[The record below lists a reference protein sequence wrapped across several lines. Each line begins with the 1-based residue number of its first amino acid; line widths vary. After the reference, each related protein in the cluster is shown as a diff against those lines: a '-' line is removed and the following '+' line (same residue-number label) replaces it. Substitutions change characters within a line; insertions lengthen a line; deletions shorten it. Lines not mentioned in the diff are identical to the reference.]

1 MSFFCTNCGTKV
13 TKGNFCPN
21 CGTPMNAEGAPVQ
34 EARVE
39 RVNGYA
45 DYPVKHKPPGSGLS
59 TSGMVLGIIAAS
71 FLLCNL
77 IGLFAIKDTYFEM
90 VLDSKNLD
98 YPKPLFAVSYVLVA
112 FICGVI
118 GMSLS
123 IPGMVKHKSAK
134 NITGLILSV
143 LSIIGAVIVL
153 FVVLAILG

>member
-21 CGTPMNAEGAPVQ
+21 CGTPMNLEEAPVK

-39 RVNGYA
+39 KVREYS

-59 TSGMVLGIIAAS
+59 TAGMVLGIIAAS
-71 FLLCNL
+71 FLFCNL
-77 IGLFAIKDTYFEM
+77 IGLFTIKDTYFEM
-90 VLDSKNLD
+90 LLDNNFD
-98 YPKPLFAVSYVLVA
+98 YPKPLFAVSYVLIA
-112 FICGVI
+112 FLCGVI

-134 NITGLILSV
+134 NITGLLLSII
-143 LSIIGAVIVL
+143 SIIGAVVVL
-153 FVVLAILG
+153 FVVLGILG